1 MEPTCHFL
9 HVNIHC
15 ITTNCSH
22 MANPLP
28 SEHNELGT
36 RLELR
41 TGSLL
46 PTCSL
51 RSLLRISEGYVPLSI
66 FTATVLQVED
76 LSMPK
81 ADASTTFP
89 KAPWPSVLPR
99 EARVENEPK
108 GAYNSLHQI
117 RGKHASL
124 ALQEI
129 QGSSTQAQR
138 RPVVDRNLYHI
149 FAVYGYK
156 QYALYPYDFN
166 AIQYVT
172 EQSRI
177 NKSGFSWRQG

>member
-1 MEPTCHFL
+1 MNL
-9 HVNIHC
+9 RLVW
-15 ITTNCSH
+15 SW
-22 MANPLP
+22 
-28 SEHNELGT
+28 ELET
-36 RLELR
+36 
-41 TGSLL
+41 LL

-51 RSLLRISEGYVPLSI
+51 RSLLSISEGYVPLSI

-99 EARVENEPK
+99 EARVKNEPK
-108 GAYNSLHQI
+108 GALNSLHQV
-117 RGKHASL
+117 RGNHAFS
-124 ALQEI
+124 AVQEI

-138 RPVVDRNLYHI
+138 RLTVDRSLYHI

-156 QYALYPYDFN
+156 QHDLYPYDFN
-166 AIQYVT
+166 AIQNVI

-177 NKSGFSWRQG
+177 NKSGFSWRQGWIHIYMA